1 MSATEFTFS
10 SGKWTIDRDPNAILD
25 YKIDLTEWLD
35 AQSDALLTAV
45 EATDRTVGVVVDS
58 VTIVGKTIVVWISGG
73 TIGDPASVTI
83 RFTTSGGRTDDRS
96 LFFKIK
102 EA

>member
-25 YKIDLTEWLD
+25 YKVDLTDWLD
-35 AQSDALLTAV
+35 AQTDTLLTAV
-45 EATDRTVGVVVDS
+45 EVADRTVGVVVDS
-58 VTIVGKTIVVWISGG
+58 VTIVGKTIVVWVSGG
-73 TIGDPASVTI
+73 TTGQPASATI
-83 RFTTSGGRTDDRS
+83 RFTTAGGRTDDRS
-96 LFFKIK
+96 LFFKIR

>member
-10 SGKWTIDRDPNAILD
+10 AGKWTIDRDPNAVLD
-25 YKIDLTEWLD
+25 YKVDLTEWLD
-35 AQSDALLTAV
+35 AQSDSLVTAV
-45 EATDRTVGVVVDS
+45 EVAAKTVGVTVDS
-58 VTIVGKTIVVWISGG
+58 VTIVGKTIVMWISGG
-73 TIGDPASVTI
+73 TVGEPASATT
-83 RFTTSGGRTDDRS
+83 RFTTAGGRTDDRT

>member
-10 SGKWTIDRDPNAILD
+10 AGKWTIDRDPNAVLD
-25 YKIDLTEWLD
+25 YKFDLTRWLD
-35 AQSDALLTAV
+35 AQADSLATAV
-45 EATDRTVGVVVDS
+45 EVPSKTVGIVVDS
-58 VTIVGKTIVVWISGG
+58 VTIVGKTIVIWVSGG
-73 TIGDPASVTI
+73 TVGSPASATV
-83 RFTTSGGRTDDRS
+83 RFTTAGGRTDDRT